1 METMRAS
8 DTGNSSFCSQSCGSW
23 PSVIVT
29 EMDKT
34 ADGEDRHDK
43 GCKNKRKLAHPSIL
57 PSSLPLSMFEFP
69 GYEMPISQNGSN
81 EFSTSEWWSELLSR
95 ENELRM
101 RELLDWNDPIAS
113 QLEELLLSNLQ
124 AIFRCAL
131 KQVVELGFDEKL
143 VEMSLSRKALYMEEG
158 DPVTNIVNQTV
169 KVLKGKEDIT
179 DFVFDSFQHL
189 LHYTMVEMISIVREV
204 TPSLTVGEAMWVLLI
219 CDLNLSLAC
228 AVQDRLGVVRNGES
242 SASSSSLQ
250 SKSEV
255 QTSDIISNCS
265 SPTLRK
271 DLSTNHQNQKSG
283 EPKFG
288 SFLNSPNN
296 QCSHATGGVKLKAE
310 NASLSIT
317 AEKSSATS
325 GFPAHECK
333 SGSCSKRHSRKEI
346 AALRQKFFH
355 MEKTYRNCGKAGF
368 KSGKITS
375 VGSLV
380 VEKRLKPPS
389 EISNQQ
395 MKCGSS
401 NLLSTK
407 GVHSA
412 NVACHVSSN
421 VVCALPA
428 VGNSGTLP
436 AKDTISYS
444 PMGKSKSS
452 TPGNT
457 SKPKSELSCSVK
469 ILDYCA
475 DIPFDEALGKYVPR
489 DEKDGVILKL
499 MTRLQE
505 LQDELQGWNNWTNQK
520 VMQVT
525 NRLGKLQ
532 PEFKTLRKEKQDAEL
547 LKKEKKLA
555 QETAMKRISEMEN
568 AMENTKRQ
576 IESAASATLVLEEEN
591 SLLKKELDAA
601 KLWVIKSI
609 ASHQQALEREQMAL
623 RQAQSWE
630 SQNSLLRDELEGEKH
645 KLFNLQQ
652 ELLKEKNLQAKIEGK
667 LAKEKAAKEKLLSQ
681 AASIKKEREQRELHI
696 KSEEDMVR
704 RKAARDLQKY
714 VDDIGKL
721 EKELV
726 DLKLKSDSEKIAAL
740 RRCVDE
746 RNENFSRTKSTP
758 NMKGNKKSDASQ
770 TMVSRQDN
778 LAAGSLRREQECVMC
793 LSEEMSVVFLPCS
806 HQVVCPQCNELHE
819 KQGMKDCPSCRTP
832 IQRRIHARFSRH

>member
-1 METMRAS
+1 METMHAS
-8 DTGNSSFCSQSCGSW
+8 DTGSSSFCSQSCGSW
-23 PSVIVT
+23 PSVSVP

-34 ADGEDRHDK
+34 GDGEDRQDK

-57 PSSLPLSMFEFP
+57 PASLPLFEFP
-69 GYEMPISQNGSN
+69 RYEMPVSQNGLN
-81 EFSTSEWWSELLSR
+81 EFSPSEWWSQLFSR
-95 ENELRM
+95 ENELQM
-101 RELLDWNDPIAS
+101 RELLDWSDPIAS

-131 KQVVELGFDEKL
+131 KRVVELGFDEKL
-143 VEMSLSRKALYMEEG
+143 VEMSLSRKALYIEEG
-158 DPVTNIVNQTV
+158 DPVTNIVDQTV
-169 KVLKGKEDIT
+169 NVLKGKEDAT
-179 DFVFDSFQHL
+179 DFVFESFQHL
-189 LHYTMVEMISIVREV
+189 LHYTMVEMISVVREV
-204 TPSLTVGEAMWVLLI
+204 RPSLTVGEAMWVLLI

-228 AVQDRLGVVRNGES
+228 AVQDRPGVVCNAENS
-242 SASSSSLQ
+242 TSSSSLQ

-255 QTSDIISNCS
+255 QSSDAVSNCS
-265 SPTLRK
+265 SPTLQK
-271 DLSTNHQNQKSG
+271 DLSSNHHNQRSG

-296 QCSHATGGVKLKAE
+296 QSSHATGGVKLKAE
-310 NASLSIT
+310 NASLPIT
-317 AEKSSATS
+317 AEKSSGTS
-325 GFPAHECK
+325 GFPSHECK
-333 SGSCSKRHSRKEI
+333 SGSCSKRHTRKEI

-389 EISNQQ
+389 EIPNQQ

-401 NLLSTK
+401 NLLTTK
-407 GVHSA
+407 GVCSA
-412 NVACHVSSN
+412 NITCHISSSDAS
-421 VVCALPA
+421 ALSA
-428 VGNSGTLP
+428 GGNSGTLP
-436 AKDTISYS
+436 AKSTISCTH
-444 PMGKSKSS
+444 MVNAKTS
-452 TPGNT
+452 TRAST

-489 DEKDGVILKL
+489 DEKDELILKL
-499 MTRLQE
+499 ITRLQE
-505 LQDELQGWNNWTNQK
+505 LQDELLGWNNWTNQK

-555 QETAMKRISEMEN
+555 QETAVKRISEMEN

-576 IESAASATLVLEEEN
+576 IDSAASAALMLEAEN

-601 KLWVIKSI
+601 KLWVVESM
-609 ASHQQALEREQMAL
+609 ASHQQALESEQTAL
-623 RQAQSWE
+623 KQAQSWE
-630 SQNSLLRDELEGEKH
+630 GQNSLLRDDLEKEKH

-652 ELLKEKNLQAKIEGK
+652 ELHKEKNLQAKIEGR
-667 LAKEKAAKEKLLSQ
+667 LAKERAAKEKLLSQ
-681 AASIKKEREQRELHI
+681 VASIKKEREQRELHM
-696 KSEEDMVR
+696 KSEEDIIR

-714 VDDIGKL
+714 VEDIGKV

-740 RRCVDE
+740 RRCVEE
-746 RNENFSRTKSTP
+746 RNDSFSRTKSTP
-758 NMKGNKKSDASQ
+758 NMKGNKTSNESQ
-770 TMVSRQDN
+770 TMESCHDK

-806 HQVVCPQCNELHE
+806 HQVVCPECNELHE
-819 KQGMKDCPSCRTP
+819 KQGMKECPSCRTP
-832 IQRRIHARFSRH
+832 IQRRILARFARH